1 MGVPP
6 ASSAVAGPVQAA
18 GAWEPPPLHTRT
30 VGTAGGAR
38 ARNPRPGGPCQQ
50 PQPLVALA
58 MPWVSG
64 LGAWNP
70 TSFPTL
76 PKSFVRACLGTQTAT
91 MPPAGRD
98 DTHGPHTSTASPASA
113 APDMAAAAGAS
124 ASPGSS
130 CWRPAFRLQRWWR
143 GPRRPL
149 LEEGAGGA
157 GSGGESSLI
166 KHLPCAGPLVGLL
179 ISCCCCG
186 KEYG

>member
-1 MGVPP
+1 
-6 ASSAVAGPVQAA
+6 
-18 GAWEPPPLHTRT
+18 
-30 VGTAGGAR
+30 
-38 ARNPRPGGPCQQ
+38 
-50 PQPLVALA
+50 

-76 PKSFVRACLGTQTAT
+76 PKSFVRACPGTQTAT

-113 APDMAAAAGAS
+113 APDMAAAAGALRLPRVQLLE
-124 ASPGSS
+124 ASLSPAEVVAGSK
-130 CWRPAFRLQRWWR
+130 
-143 GPRRPL
+143 RPL
-149 LEEGAGGA
+149 LEEGVGGA